1 MAYDIIGNVSD
12 KVNGDPI
19 VGAVVVD
26 ALENN
31 EYTTSTTT
39 DGVGY
44 YEIKPQ
50 NNRLLIKATGFFD
63 KIIDLTQFGNQPI
76 NLDIQL
82 DRNTTDSSV
91 LNIKNDKPSK
101 KYLVG
106 AITAL
111 VFGGSTF
118 AYGKKIGMDNK
129 VLAMTTL
136 GMGALGYLVGSSG
149 YTLYMKKALEKAKQE
164 AKQG

>member
-1 MAYDIIGNVSD
+1 MAYDIIGNITD
-12 KVNGDPI
+12 KIKGDPI
-19 VGAVVVD
+19 VGAIVVD
-26 ALENN
+26 ILDNN
-31 EYTTSTTT
+31 QYTASTTA
-39 DGVGY
+39 DGNGY

-50 NNRLLIKATGFFD
+50 NNRLVFKATGYFD
-63 KIIDLTQFGNQPI
+63 KVIDLTSFGNQPI
-76 NLDIQL
+76 NLDVQM
-82 DRNTTDSSV
+82 DRNTSDSSV
-91 LNIKNDKPSK
+91 LQIVDTKKSAK

-129 VLAMTTL
+129 ILSMTTL

-149 YTLYMKKALEKAKQE
+149 YVLYINKKSEKENA
-164 AKQG
+164 

>member
-1 MAYDIIGNVSD
+1 MAYDIIGNITD
-12 KVNGDPI
+12 KIKGDPI
-19 VGAVVVD
+19 VGAIVVD
-26 ALENN
+26 ILDNN
-31 EYTTSTTT
+31 QYTASTTA
-39 DGVGY
+39 DGNGY

-50 NNRLLIKATGFFD
+50 NNRLVFKATGYFD
-63 KIIDLTQFGNQPI
+63 KVIDLSSFGNQPI
-76 NLDIQL
+76 NLDVQM
-82 DRNTTDSSV
+82 DRNTSDSSV
-91 LNIKNDKPSK
+91 LDIVNDKPSK

-129 VLAMTTL
+129 ILAMTTL

-149 YTLYMKKALEKAKQE
+149 YVLYINKKSEKENA
-164 AKQG
+164 